1 LTLWTLSVDSYSV
14 SRIVAQVKTS
24 AFYETIANGEKS
36 AFLKILKR
44 HMVHP
49 NGRGLDVAAA
59 CKELGMNRVTLW
71 RKMRKFGI
79 RKQVVL
85 DVKP

>member
-1 LTLWTLSVDSYSV
+1 MTLDLTVDSYSV
-14 SRIVAQVKTS
+14 SRIVAQVKNPS
-24 AFYETIANGEKS
+24 FYETIANGEKS